1 MNLAFSGTLL
11 RFVNFQKNMQI
22 EANSIE
28 DALKKLA
35 QKYPQSAGVLFDD
48 AGNVRKVHQLFLNG
62 KQVDPSNIHNPVAE
76 TDRLDVLTAIAG
88 G

>member
-11 RFVNFQKNMQI
+11 RFVNFQKNLHI
-22 EANSIE
+22 EADSIE

-35 QKYPQSAGVLFDD
+35 NDYPQSAGVLFDD
-48 AGNVRKVHQLFLNG
+48 AGQVRKVHQLFLNG
-62 KQVDPSNIHNPVAE
+62 KQVDPAQLSSPVKDS
-76 TDRLDVLTAIAG
+76 DRLDVLTAIAG